1 MITDDEG
8 HSCREPGSRLQD
20 YYCYAMPV
28 LSPVRGQVARVVDEL
43 PDNHVG
49 NVDSRRRFGN
59 LVILYDP
66 RGFYVEL
73 AHFQPHSIRVK
84 PGEWVE
90 RGAVLGLCG
99 NSGYSPQPHI
109 HVQVQASDSPE
120 AATLRFSFVG
130 YQDDR
135 QNYHANDLPSEGQ
148 RLGSMHVEQRL
159 DELTT
164 FLFDDVQEY
173 EVLRRQ
179 RPAGRLRIRTV
190 AADDGTCFFQTPR
203 ARLYFG
209 KHEGTFYFYRLDGA
223 DPHLRLLLLALPRLP
238 LAYQAGLKWQDYVP
252 LSVATSGVRR
262 FLARGASF
270 FYPRL
275 ARVAVTQSFSGPNTV
290 DTVVESKLLGLK
302 VKASVELDPRSGFS
316 ALRMGNLDL
325 QRISVSNG
333 HAPSSP
339 DPKPSHEGSNTV
351 IASTMASV
359 VLAIGA
365 LGAATADDSRAAL
378 RQSSEY
384 EKSKDYP
391 KAIEALLPTH
401 AAHAQDYLL
410 NERLGWL
417 YYLSGR
423 YDDAQRYYQEAVK
436 ARPQAIEAKLGCL
449 LPMLAGERY
458 REAEAIARDVLT
470 VDPWSYYGNLRLA
483 VALRGQKKVAEAMQ
497 VVQRML
503 VVYPAD
509 PYYRAER
516 ALFGRRPAAGQ
527 HPRRRP
533 GHARR
538 HARLLAA

>member
-1 MITDDEG
+1 
-8 HSCREPGSRLQD
+8 
-20 YYCYAMPV
+20 
-28 LSPVRGQVARVVDEL
+28 
-43 PDNHVG
+43 
-49 NVDSRRRFGN
+49 
-59 LVILYDP
+59 
-66 RGFYVEL
+66 
-73 AHFQPHSIRVK
+73 
-84 PGEWVE
+84 
-90 RGAVLGLCG
+90 
-99 NSGYSPQPHI
+99 
-109 HVQVQASDSPE
+109 
-120 AATLRFSFVG
+120 
-130 YQDDR
+130 
-135 QNYHANDLPSEGQ
+135 
-148 RLGSMHVEQRL
+148 
-159 DELTT
+159 
-164 FLFDDVQEY
+164 
-173 EVLRRQ
+173 
-179 RPAGRLRIRTV
+179 
-190 AADDGTCFFQTPR
+190 
-203 ARLYFG
+203 
-209 KHEGTFYFYRLDGA
+209 
-223 DPHLRLLLLALPRLP
+223 
-238 LAYQAGLKWQDYVP
+238 
-252 LSVATSGVRR
+252 
-262 FLARGASF
+262 
-270 FYPRL
+270 
-275 ARVAVTQSFSGPNTV
+275 
-290 DTVVESKLLGLK
+290 
-302 VKASVELDPRSGFS
+302 
-316 ALRMGNLDL
+316 MGNLDL

-449 LPMLAGERY
+449 LPMLAGEALPGSRGD
-458 REAEAIARDVLT
+458 RRDVLT

-516 ALFGRRPAAGQ
+516 ALLGAAPPPASTPAEDPGMRDAMHASLQHETNRDYASAISALSAQQQAHPEDYTVNLRLGWLNYFSGDYDASSRCYYKAVRITPKSVEAGLGYLL
-527 HPRRRP
+527 P
-533 GHARR
+533 
-538 HARLLAA
+538 LLAQRALTRTPSRWPAKSSPATPATITPICGWPWCRDGSCKYAEAEKIVARMLDTYPADTPLMLEMGLLCVAQDKKPEARNWLSDVLALAPDNATAAERLRAL